1 MSVFHPPA
9 SPTLAVRLIRALG
22 VLLLGYVLVMTF
34 TVPLGPGIVDVRVKP
49 GEDGGRQT
57 TFTLDIEGHN
67 THFSESIPLVFLKR
81 GEHFVVVRNPEAV
94 DDHHLVCE
102 VTLDKFVPALS
113 WDVFV
118 NSPVDGTMSFAN
130 GFFAQGLTASNK
142 AKSPDNDEVLGR
154 LSQVDLGFHFP
165 FQPNIM
171 ETIRNLMLHVPM
183 WFTMFLLMGISF
195 AQSIRSLGTSG
206 TAEHDMKALASV
218 KTGMWFGVLGLLTG
232 SLWAKFTWGAW
243 WVDDPQLNGAFV
255 TVMVYAGYLVLRS
268 SVQDEALRT
277 RLSAV
282 YNLFGFCLLVVL
294 LMVLPRFTESL
305 HPGKGGN
312 PAFSSYDLD
321 SALRAVF
328 YPAVLGWMILGTWMY
343 AKTLRLERMRATLA
357 GSRLQRAT
365 KAGLPFF
372 LLTTSTWSDPLVND
386 GKMGVVVGVA
396 GIIGVGLGLWSLVHS
411 RQARDLNQEIER
423 HP

>member
-1 MSVFHPPA
+1 MPN
-9 SPTLAVRLIRALG
+9 SPSSPSPWVRLIRAFG
-22 VLLLGYVLVMTF
+22 LLLLAYVLVMTF
-34 TVPLGPGIVDVRVKP
+34 AVPLGPGIVDVRVSP
-49 GEDGGRQT
+49 GADEGRQT
-57 TFTLDIEGHN
+57 TFALEIEGHN

-81 GEHFVVVRNPEAV
+81 GEHFVVIRDLEVI
-94 DDHHLVCE
+94 DDGHLAGR

-142 AKSPDNDEVLGR
+142 AKSPDNDAVLDR
-154 LSQVDLGFHFP
+154 LSQADLGFHFP

-343 AKTLRLERMRATLA
+343 AKTLHLERLRAALA
-357 GSRLQRAT
+357 ESRLQRAT
-365 KAGLPFF
+365 QAGLPF
-372 LLTTSTWSDPLVND
+372 LLLSTPSWSEPLVNH

-396 GIIGVGLGLWSLVHS
+396 VIIGLGLGLWSMVHS
-411 RQARDLNQEIER
+411 RQARALNQEMER
-423 HP
+423 PS